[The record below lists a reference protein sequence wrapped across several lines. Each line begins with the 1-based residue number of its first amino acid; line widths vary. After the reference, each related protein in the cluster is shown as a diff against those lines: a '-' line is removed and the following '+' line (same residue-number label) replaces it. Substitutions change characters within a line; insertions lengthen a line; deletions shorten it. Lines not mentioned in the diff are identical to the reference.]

1 MAFPNGEAANFKM
14 IAELI
19 PRYDGNTKRLNH
31 YIREIENI
39 LNLLD
44 DTARVHPA
52 IICLIKSRLSGTAID
67 AIAYQETLNSW
78 ETIKDALVR
87 RLREPRNEIQVMQEL
102 SRVRRNRNED
112 AETLGKRLRE
122 ILDTLFSVGTHTNK
136 SYYENMVIEQYTSN
150 LDFQVS
156 IAVRITQPT
165 TLESA
170 IVIARQEE
178 AKLSF
183 NKTFNNN
190 NYSAPS
196 TSAQAKF
203 REPIRAINRPQNS
216 LPLRF
221 GNSGPMQNQTSNKAP
236 VLRQNNLTPEQRQ
249 QWVQSMLPWKNRPS
263 SGNFRASSGNFRN
276 NIPQLQAPA
285 QKVSDVTMRSVS
297 KPQKPQ
303 FAAEELFYTGP
314 PGQRY
319 EQQYGEDDTDYVH
332 QQGQY
337 AYCSDNY
344 NQQVYESPM
353 DDGEVQQDFYQG
365 PVPSDQS

>member
-19 PRYDGNTKRLNH
+19 PRYDGNTKRLNY

-87 RLREPRNEIQVMQEL
+87 RLRQPRNEIQVMQEL

-112 AETLGKRLRE
+112 AETLGRRLRE

-150 LDFQVS
+150 LDFKVS
-156 IAVRITQPT
+156 IAVRIAQPT
-165 TLESA
+165 TSESA
-170 IVIARQEE
+170 IVIAKQEE

-203 REPIRAINRPQNS
+203 RE
-216 LPLRF
+216 
-221 GNSGPMQNQTSNKAP
+221 GYK
-236 VLRQNNLTPEQRQ
+236 
-249 QWVQSMLPWKNRPS
+249 S
-263 SGNFRASSGNFRN
+263 S
-276 NIPQLQAPA
+276 
-285 QKVSDVTMRSVS
+285 S
-297 KPQKPQ
+297 KFPT
-303 FAAEELFYTGP
+303 A
-314 PGQRY
+314 
-319 EQQYGEDDTDYVH
+319 
-332 QQGQY
+332 
-337 AYCSDNY
+337 
-344 NQQVYESPM
+344 
-353 DDGEVQQDFYQG
+353 
-365 PVPSDQS
+365 